1 MIISCP
7 SCATRYDWPS
17 RQPPPE
23 GMTLTCRGCGHSW
36 IEARSLEVIDVV
48 AHEAPRG
55 LPPPL
60 IDHGFE
66 PEGEVSRLM
75 EAAREAREAHA
86 ERRRRRLRSLQA
98 WGIFAAL
105 ATSPFAA
112 AAALPEQVVKVAPAA
127 IGVYARLG
135 YDVNI
140 YGLEVRR
147 VEQQH
152 VTANG
157 TRVLTIKGDIANTTS
172 SARKIPWLRF
182 ALLAANGKD
191 ELYHWTLDTG
201 ARPLRPGEVTG
212 FITRVASPPET
223 AGRVQIRFAHADE
236 IGSNAGHE

>member
-23 GMTLTCRGCGHSW
+23 GMTLTCRGCGHGW
-36 IEARSLEVIDVV
+36 IEARPLDVIDVG
-48 AHEAPRG
+48 AHETPRA

-60 IDHGFE
+60 IDHAYE
-66 PEGEVSRLM
+66 PDGEVTRLM
-75 EAAREAREAHA
+75 QAAREAREAH
-86 ERRRRRLRSLQA
+86 EDRRKRRFRTLQA
-98 WGIFAAL
+98 WAIFGVVAV
-105 ATSPFAA
+105 SPLAA
-112 AAALPEQVVKVAPAA
+112 AAALPEQVVRLAPAA

-140 YGLEVRR
+140 YGLEIRR

-157 TRVLTIKGDIANTTS
+157 TRVLTIKGEIANIS
-172 SARKIPWLRF
+172 GAARKIPWLRF
-182 ALLAANGKD
+182 GLLAPD
-191 ELYHWTLDTG
+191 STTDLYHWTLDTG

-236 IGSNAGHE
+236 IGSNAGHD